1 MILKSVNA
9 KAWLRWLAPLAVL
22 VLVLVV
28 FRDRMPFLG
37 QAWELARHAD
47 TGLLLGAALSANLAM
62 CAMSAVMQIL
72 LNVDRRVAN
81 PVNTNAIVYAS
92 NAWST
97 SVPGGPAISAW
108 LTYRVHRSW
117 GASTGVCGWFFVV
130 SGALSTVWMALI
142 GVAAV
147 VFLGAELSPVTLA
160 VSLGGAVAIMAG
172 VFWAIMHPA
181 ALKRWTPARAH
192 SLIDQVAAI
201 RITPGAFVLAA
212 LFSLLNQLLDVLTLL
227 LCAAAVTDSRLS
239 VSAICL
245 AFIMTKLAGAAQIT
259 PGGVGTVEPVAVAML
274 VAGGFSLTDAT
285 AATLIYRLI
294 SFALIT
300 VFGWVVYATTYAR
313 MGLGLRS

>member
-47 TGLLLGAALSANLAM
+47 TGFLLGAVLSANLAM

-72 LNVDRRVAN
+72 LNVHRRVAN

-181 ALKRWTPARAH
+181 ALKRWTPTRAH

-274 VAGGFSLTDAT
+274 VAGGFSLSDAT
-285 AATLIYRLI
+285 ATTLIYRLI

-300 VFGWVVYATTYAR
+300 AFGWVVYATTYAR

>member
-1 MILKSVNA
+1 MYVKT
-9 KAWLRWLAPLAVL
+9 WLRWLAPLAVL
-22 VLVLVV
+22 VLVLVM

-37 QAWELARHAD
+37 EAWELARHAD
-47 TGLLLGAALSANLAM
+47 AGFLFGAALSANLAM
-62 CAMSAVMQIL
+62 FAMSAVMQIL
-72 LNVDRRVAN
+72 VNVDRRVAN

-147 VFLGAELSPVTLA
+147 VFLGAELSPATLGL
-160 VSLGGAVAIMAG
+160 SLGGAVAIMAAVCWG
-172 VFWAIMHPA
+172 IMHPA
-181 ALKRWTPARAH
+181 ALKRWTPTRVH

-201 RITPGAFVLAA
+201 RISPGTFALAA
-212 LFSLLNQLLDVLTLL
+212 LFSLLNRLLDVLTLL

-274 VAGGFSLTDAT
+274 VAGGFSLSDAT
-285 AATLIYRLI
+285 ATTLIYRLI

-300 VFGWVVYATTYAR
+300 AIGWVVYATTYAR

>member
-1 MILKSVNA
+1 MNA

-28 FRDRMPFLG
+28 FRDRMPFLS

-72 LNVDRRVAN
+72 LNVHRRVAN

>member
-130 SGALSTVWMALI
+130 SGA
-142 GVAAV
+142 
-147 VFLGAELSPVTLA
+147 PVSYT
-160 VSLGGAVAIMAG
+160 
-172 VFWAIMHPA
+172 H
-181 ALKRWTPARAH
+181 
-192 SLIDQVAAI
+192 
-201 RITPGAFVLAA
+201 
-212 LFSLLNQLLDVLTLL
+212 LTLPTNRE
-227 LCAAAVTDSRLS
+227 V
-239 VSAICL
+239 
-245 AFIMTKLAGAAQIT
+245 
-259 PGGVGTVEPVAVAML
+259 
-274 VAGGFSLTDAT
+274 
-285 AATLIYRLI
+285 
-294 SFALIT
+294 
-300 VFGWVVYATTYAR
+300 
-313 MGLGLRS
+313 

>member
-1 MILKSVNA
+1 MNVKT
-9 KAWLRWLAPLAVL
+9 WLRWLAPLAVL
-22 VLVLVV
+22 VLVLVI

-37 QAWELARHAD
+37 QAWELARHAE
-47 TGLLLGAALSANLAM
+47 TGLLFGAALSANLAM
-62 CAMSAVMQIL
+62 FAMSAVMQIL
-72 LNVDRRVAN
+72 VNVDRRVAN

-117 GASTGVCGWFFVV
+117 SASTGVCGWFFVV

-147 VFLGAELSPVTLA
+147 VFLGAELSPATLGL
-160 VSLGGAVAIMAG
+160 SLGGAVAIMAA
-172 VFWAIMHPA
+172 VFWGIMHPA
-181 ALKRWTPARAH
+181 ALKRWTPTRVH

-201 RITPGAFVLAA
+201 RISPGSFALAA
-212 LFSLLNQLLDVLTLL
+212 LFSLLNRLFDVLTLL

-274 VAGGFSLTDAT
+274 VAGGFSLSDAT
-285 AATLIYRLI
+285 ATTLIYRLI

-300 VFGWVVYATTYAR
+300 AFGWVVYATTYAR

>member
-1 MILKSVNA
+1 MNVKT
-9 KAWLRWLAPLAVL
+9 WLRWLAPLAVL
-22 VLVLVV
+22 VLVLVM

-37 QAWELARHAD
+37 EAWELARHAD
-47 TGLLLGAALSANLAM
+47 TGFLFSAVLSANLAM
-62 CAMSAVMQIL
+62 FAMSAVMQIL
-72 LNVDRRVAN
+72 VNVDRRVAN

-147 VFLGAELSPVTLA
+147 VFLGAELSPATLGL
-160 VSLGGAVAIMAG
+160 SLGGAVAIMAA

-201 RITPGAFVLAA
+201 RITPGAFVL
-212 LFSLLNQLLDVLTLL
+212 SL
-227 LCAAAVTDSRLS
+227 
-239 VSAICL
+239 IH
-245 AFIMTKLAGAAQIT
+245 I
-259 PGGVGTVEPVAVAML
+259 
-274 VAGGFSLTDAT
+274 
-285 AATLIYRLI
+285 
-294 SFALIT
+294 
-300 VFGWVVYATTYAR
+300 
-313 MGLGLRS
+313 

>member
-37 QAWELARHAD
+37 PAWELARHAD

-72 LNVDRRVAN
+72 LNVHRRVAN